1 MPRSLTVMGGVVLVL
16 VGAALAVLIQKASGL
31 DPAPSESMSYAEFT
45 SVILTALG
53 VILAAL
59 TIFLGAI
66 AFIGWA
72 SFEALVQRKAR
83 EYLVNRFGAHDPS
96 VNRDTDELK
105 ETIRREI
112 ELHSKKSDEL
122 PENMSPFDPDAV

>member
-1 MPRSLTVMGGVVLVL
+1 MPRLLTIIGGVVLLV

-31 DPAPSESMSYAEFT
+31 DPTPSKSMSYAEFI

-83 EYLVNRFGAHDPS
+83 DYLVDRFGAQDPS
-96 VNRDTDELK
+96 VNRDTNELK

-112 ELHSKKSDEL
+112 ELHSKKSEEL
-122 PENMSPFDPDAV
+122 PENISPFDPDAV